1 MRIYALGY
9 FEGDTYKV
17 KRVKANTV
25 AEAHEKANLDT
36 PIVRIQREEWWD
48 IDMAIKALEAGPQS
62 VSLGGEDE

>member
-17 KRVKANTV
+17 KRVRANTV

-36 PIVRIQREEWWD
+36 PIVRIQREEWNTAYLKEFND
-48 IDMAIKALEAGPQS
+48 FLKGLENES
-62 VSLGGEDE
+62 D